1 MKSAE
6 ELVRDVLIG
15 YLGEKEADLI
25 THDANLRNTLGLDSC
40 DLAWV
45 SYDLNIDIQPENK
58 PQTVQDLV
66 NLVEQQN
73 K

>member
-6 ELVRDVLIG
+6 ELVRDALIEQM
-15 YLGEKEADLI
+15 GESISELI
-25 THDANLRNTLGLDSC
+25 TPDANLQNTLGVDSC
-40 DLAWV
+40 DLFCI
-45 SYDLNIDIQPENK
+45 SCDLGIDIQPENK
-58 PQTVQDLV
+58 PQTVQDLI

>member
-25 THDANLRNTLGLDSC
+25 TPDANLRDTLGLDSC